1 MLYPLLNFADVFVG
15 ERYAGCRPGAKL
27 VVHYTGLVCP
37 PSQVWC
43 ERVTGHSALVVWNR
57 GKIDFMNRLHYHSLT
72 IE

>member
-1 MLYPLLNFADVFVG
+1 MKIYISVFSDVFVG
-15 ERYAGCRPGAKL
+15 DRYAGCRPGAKL

-57 GKIDFMNRLHYHSLT
+57 GEFFT
-72 IE
+72 IFDI